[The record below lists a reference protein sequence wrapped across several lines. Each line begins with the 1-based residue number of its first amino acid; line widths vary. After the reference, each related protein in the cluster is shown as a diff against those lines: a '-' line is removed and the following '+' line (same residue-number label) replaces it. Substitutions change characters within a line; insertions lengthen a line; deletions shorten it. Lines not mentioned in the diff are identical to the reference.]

1 MTLTEWQE
9 KLDAH
14 NKKVGE
20 AVKILRDAEAERS
33 YFFTET
39 VGYTVGERVTVPGTA
54 FMARRFDAMEKEE
67 SNAKRS

>member
-1 MTLTEWQE
+1 MTLTEWQQ

-14 NKKVGE
+14 NRKVAE

-39 VGYTVGERVTVPGTA
+39 VGYTIGERHTVVGMA
-54 FMARRFDAMEKEE
+54 AMARRLEAMEREE